1 MDEIIE
7 EQEVFFEDIPNEDLA
22 KELQKSEDDIKAGRV
37 ISFSD
42 FKEKLKKKY
51 NI

>member
-7 EQEVFFEDIPNEDLA
+7 DDEIFLNDFSDEDLN
-22 KELQKSEDDIKAGRV
+22 KELQKSMDDIKAGRV
-37 ISFSD
+37 ISFED
-42 FKEKLKKKY
+42 FKGKLKNKY

>member
-1 MDEIIE
+1 MDEVLEILGVTDE
-7 EQEVFFEDIPNEDLA
+7 FFDEDLIQA
-22 KELQKSEDDIKAGRV
+22 LEKSEDDIKAGRV

-42 FKEKLKKKY
+42 FKEKLKDKY